1 MIETDPSIN
10 DMRLTIKFID
20 NTEKIYK
27 NVTDIDIVQRRIDRG
42 YLRVS
47 PGYLKVY
54 QGTERVI
61 IPIYMIKDIKLGD
74 RK

>member
-27 NVTDIDIVQRRIDRG
+27 NVTDIDIVQPRIDRG

-47 PGYLKVY
+47 RGYLKVY
-54 QGTERVI
+54 QGAERVI
-61 IPIYMIKDIKLGD
+61 IPLDMIKDYEVG
-74 RK
+74 

>member
-27 NVTDIDIVQRRIDRG
+27 NVTDIDIVQPRIDRG
-42 YLRVS
+42 YIRQS
-47 PGYLKVY
+47 RGYLKVY

-61 IPIYMIKDIKLGD
+61 IPLNMIKDYEV
-74 RK
+74 R

>member
-1 MIETDPSIN
+1 MIKTGT
-10 DMRLTIKFID
+10 RLTIKFID
-20 NTEKIYK
+20 NTKKTYD

-61 IPIYMIKDIKLGD
+61 IPIYMIKDYEVG
-74 RK
+74 

>member
-1 MIETDPSIN
+1 MK
-10 DMRLTIKFID
+10 LTIKFID
-20 NTEKIYK
+20 STEKTYD

-61 IPIYMIKDIKLGD
+61 IPIYMIKDYEVG
-74 RK
+74 

>member
-1 MIETDPSIN
+1 MIETDTSIK
-10 DMRLTIKFID
+10 DMKLTIKFID
-20 NTEKIYK
+20 STEKTYD

-42 YLRVS
+42 HLRVS

-61 IPIYMIKDIKLGD
+61 IPIYMIKDYKVG
-74 RK
+74 